1 MLNTLLYERVE
12 EDWSR
17 MQLPAFKSH
26 ALSNGCQLYA
36 MQTNKP
42 GLCFLELVFSNGRW
56 TETTKL
62 SARLSAQLIM
72 EGTSGVKA
80 DAVADFIDFHGAH
93 LAVQADLD
101 FTFISLSCLQ
111 KHFGALLEFLCNLA
125 LDPAYR
131 QEDLDRNRRF
141 LHSQLKHQLS
151 EPDYVSYR
159 EFTSLIYGVD
169 TAYGYNTTPGLLD
182 ALCVEDLRSY
192 HDANYCGN
200 YLSAFYCGEMDE
212 STFGHLERQLIRFP
226 QRSLAE
232 PAAQKVPTAAPA
244 VARSHHPMKHSRQT
258 SLKFGLRTFPR
269 QHPDFFGMYLLN
281 TVLGDYFGSRLMKNI
296 REDKGLTYDIHSALD
311 CQVHDGCFYISAE
324 LNPKELESALR
335 LIRAELGLIREELIP
350 EAERLMVRN
359 YLCGSML
366 RLLDGPFQT
375 VSFLKT
381 LVNEYGSPAA
391 FDQLKEEVLS
401 TGPERLREL
410 ASKWL
415 DPEKMILVTA
425 GA

>member
-1 MLNTLLYERVE
+1 MH
-12 EDWSR
+12 
-17 MQLPAFKSH
+17 LPAFESH
-26 ALSNGCQLYA
+26 KLPNGCQLYA

-72 EGTSGVKA
+72 EGTDGVKP
-80 DAVADFIDFHGAH
+80 DVVADFIDFHGAH
-93 LAVQADLD
+93 LSVQADLD

-111 KHFGALLEFLCNLA
+111 KHFGTLTEFLCNLA
-125 LDPAYR
+125 LSPAYR
-131 QEDLDRNRRF
+131 KEDLDRNRSF

-159 EFTSLIYGVD
+159 EFTSLIYGRD
-169 TAYGYNTTPGLLD
+169 TAYGYNTTPELLD
-182 ALCVEDLRSY
+182 ALRVEDLRSY

-212 STFGHLERQLIRFP
+212 RTVELLEQQLNRFP
-226 QRSLAE
+226 VGGAAGSPSAQEQIAS
-232 PAAQKVPTAAPA
+232 PAT
-244 VARSHHPMKHSRQT
+244 ARSHHPMKHSRQI
-258 SLKFGLRTFPR
+258 SLKFGLRTFQR
-269 QHPDFFGMYLLN
+269 KHPDFFGTYMLN

-324 LNPKELESALR
+324 LNPRQLESALK
-335 LIRAELGLIREELIP
+335 LIRTELRLLREELIP
-350 EAERLMVRN
+350 EDERIMVRN
-359 YLCGSML
+359 YLCGNML

-391 FDQLKEEVLS
+391 FDQLKAEVLDTS
-401 TGPERLREL
+401 PERLREL